1 MILVLFDVRRDYE
14 VKTISYYLHPKNEKY
29 DYLDLN
35 FGSCEDLS
43 RPLVLN
49 CAGYVNANYNHTNT
63 NTHGRLD
70 YYLIYLVSGEIEFL
84 DNKNVTKLT
93 KGNLIVYPSKTQY
106 KYKCIAD
113 KENVQF
119 FWAHFTG
126 SEVTYILKSYGISLF
141 PYVHKINV
149 NNHIDA
155 RFKAIFDAFA
165 INDKYRDSD
174 LSALLD
180 RLLIE
185 IGRVLSITGTGI
197 GRLHK
202 SVRYINEHF
211 TEQIKITE
219 LAKIENMCMTTF
231 NLHFKKYMG
240 LAPSKYIIKLRMQLA
255 IDLLLNSELSIQ
267 EISLHCG
274 YNDYNFF
281 TKVFKSEIGVPPTE
295 YRKGFKQ

>member
-1 MILVLFDVRRDYE
+1 MILVLFDGRGAFKI
-14 VKTISYYLHPKNEKY
+14 KTTSYYLNPKNEKY

-35 FGSCEDLS
+35 FGSREDLS
-43 RPLVLN
+43 RPLVVN

-63 NTHGRLD
+63 NTRGRLD

-84 DNKNVTKLT
+84 SEDKSTKLT
-93 KGNLIVYPSKTQY
+93 EGNLIVYPSKTPY
-106 KYKCIAD
+106 KYSCIAS

-119 FWAHFTG
+119 FWVHFSG
-126 SEVTYILKSYGISLF
+126 SKVDSILNDYGISFF
-141 PYVHKINV
+141 PSVHKVKI

-155 RFKAIFDAFA
+155 RFMAMFDAFA
-165 INDKYRDSD
+165 INDDFRDND

-180 RLLIE
+180 RLLVE
-185 IGRVLSITGTGI
+185 IGRVLSIKDTGV

-211 TEQIKITE
+211 TEQIRMTE
-219 LAKIENMCMTTF
+219 LAKIENMCMTTY
-231 NLHFKKYMG
+231 NLHFKKYVG
-240 LAPSKYIIKLRMQLA
+240 TPPTKYIIKLRMQLA

-267 EISLHCG
+267 EISLRCG

-281 TKVFKSEIGVPPTE
+281 TKVFKGEIGVPPTE